1 MNSVFE
7 WLVKLFFI
15 VLLAPFFLSL
25 GLSLG
30 GAALLAFLPW
40 LIALCVLIG
49 LTAGIAAGLV
59 LRRRLPPPPN
69 NQFPPGEV
77 PRIRRPRGIRT
88 ER

>member
-1 MNSVFE
+1 MTGLFE
-7 WLVKLFFI
+7 WLLKLLFI
-15 VLLAPFFLSL
+15 VALAPFLLSL
-25 GLSLG
+25 GISLG
-30 GAALLAFLPW
+30 SAALMAFLPW
-40 LIALCVLIG
+40 LIGLCVLIG

-69 NQFPPGEV
+69 NRFPPGEV